1 MNIAIVKSVLL
12 WCTLINY
19 GLLAFW
25 GVLMLL
31 PHEWLHRL
39 WGRWYRISPEQFDT
53 VSFAGILFY
62 KILIFVFNLVP
73 YIALVIVGRE

>member
-1 MNIAIVKSVLL
+1 MSLVTVRSLLL

-31 PHEWLHRL
+31 PHGWLYRL
-39 WGRWYRISPEQFDT
+39 KGRRFHVSPEQFD
-53 VSFAGILFY
+53 SISYAGILLY
-62 KILIFVFNLVP
+62 KILIFMFNLVP
-73 YIALVIVGRE
+73 YLALLIVG